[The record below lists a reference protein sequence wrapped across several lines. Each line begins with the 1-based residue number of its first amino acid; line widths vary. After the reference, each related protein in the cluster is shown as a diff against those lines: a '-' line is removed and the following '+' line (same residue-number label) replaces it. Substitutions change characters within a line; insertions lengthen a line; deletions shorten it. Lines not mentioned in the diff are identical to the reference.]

1 MGLQSIPDD
10 FQSWESGIVSL
21 VTVAKICLSEESINS
36 FLGSLVICFKA
47 KGVHKGGIFLLMF
60 PKSASLASRYV
71 RNLKFIPQGETPG

>member
-10 FQSWESGIVSL
+10 FQTWESGIVPL
-21 VTVAKICLSEESINS
+21 VTVAKICLSEESINF

-47 KGVHKGGIFLLMF
+47 KGVHKGIFLLMF

-71 RNLKFIPQGETPG
+71 RNLKFIPEGETPG